1 MCMSFHV
8 SCRFHSG
15 KGMMEECWKKY
26 MCFILS
32 TYAKTKTLK
41 GKEEN
46 MKPTTIQCSWFSM
59 KNNSDAPS
67 CMWTDLV
74 NLALSDF
81 HNARCM
87 IICWVLLW
95 KKASYWCHIIADIY
109 NHITLQIVSTK
120 NASYCTFLRWCLQ
133 GLAEYRHCGIAM
145 WQCG

>member
-1 MCMSFHV
+1 MWAADFTL
-8 SCRFHSG
+8 G
-15 KGMMEECWKKY
+15 KAWWRSAERST
-26 MCFILS
+26 CFILT
-32 TYAKTKTLK
+32 TYANTKKIVPALVLIRK
-41 GKEEN
+41 QEN
-46 MKPTTIQCSWFSM
+46 MKPTTVRCSWFSM
-59 KNNSDAPS
+59 KNNPDAPS

-95 KKASYWCHIIADIY
+95 KKACHWCHIIAGIY
-109 NHITLQIVSTK
+109 DHITLQIVRTK

-145 WQCG
+145 